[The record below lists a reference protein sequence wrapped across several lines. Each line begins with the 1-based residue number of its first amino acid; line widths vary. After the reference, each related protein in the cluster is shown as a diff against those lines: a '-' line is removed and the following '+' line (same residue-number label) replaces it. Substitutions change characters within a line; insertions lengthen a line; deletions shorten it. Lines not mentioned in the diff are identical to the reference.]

1 MRRVFILL
9 FLIIFFGCKK
19 DILPKPK
26 AYLSLTY
33 QEKTYVDLK
42 LSRPY
47 SFKVSKMAT
56 IINEKNNW
64 MLTFDDG
71 FKDHIY
77 SAEILKKH
85 NGIGIFFIPTYP
97 LTKNICFY
105 S

>member
-1 MRRVFILL
+1 MRKVFILL

-19 DILPKPK
+19 DLLPKPK

-33 QEKTYVDLK
+33 PEKTYEDLT

-56 IINEKNNW
+56 IINEKNNA
-64 MLTFDDG
+64 
-71 FKDHIY
+71 I
-77 SAEILKKH
+77 IIIINKKIFIRAH
-85 NGIGIFFIPTYP
+85 YYLIFFLNYLLLPYLKIFLLP
-97 LTKNICFY
+97 Y